1 MMFRLRC
8 DQCDALLADERVE
21 RDRKRFCCLDC
32 ARAFDR
38 GELKAI
44 SPHDH
49 AAAPIRQTVSARQT
63 VSSR

>member
-8 DQCDALLADERVE
+8 DQCDAILGEERVE

-49 AAAPIRQTVSARQT
+49 AAAPSPQPAT
-63 VSSR
+63 SR

>member
-1 MMFRLRC
+1 MLLQVRC
-8 DQCDALLADERVE
+8 DHCDAVLDETRVE
-21 RDRKRFCCLDC
+21 RDRKRFCCIPC

-49 AAAPIRQTVSARQT
+49 ATTHTRQAVTAR
-63 VSSR
+63 

>member
-1 MMFRLRC
+1 MLFRLRC
-8 DQCDALLADERVE
+8 DHCDAPLDEERVE

-49 AAAPIRQTVSARQT
+49 AATPVRQAVP
-63 VSSR
+63 SR

>member
-1 MMFRLRC
+1 MFRVRC
-8 DQCDALLADERVE
+8 DQCDVPLSEERVE

-44 SPHDH
+44 SPHEH
-49 AAAPIRQTVSARQT
+49 GAATTRPTAALR
-63 VSSR
+63 

>member
-8 DQCDALLADERVE
+8 DHCDASLDDRHIE
-21 RDRKRFCCLDC
+21 RDCKRFCCLDC

-49 AAAPIRQTVSARQT
+49 AAVPARQA
-63 VSSR
+63 VPSR

>member
-8 DQCDALLADERVE
+8 DQCDAPLTEMHIE

-38 GELKAI
+38 GDLKAI

-49 AAAPIRQTVSARQT
+49 AAAPARQA